1 MVYRQS
7 YRSNNRK
14 QEANCE
20 KLMTTHSSK
29 GWESPVVKIADANQ
43 INIDK
48 CKIILEN
55 KLCILN
61 RAINAKNTEI
71 LKQQKK
77 KLSYLFK
84 SIYD

>member
-7 YRSNNRK
+7 YRRNNRK
-14 QEANCE
+14 QESSCV
-20 KLMTTHSSK
+20 KLITKHSSK
-29 GWESPVVKIADANQ
+29 GLVSPVVIIADANQ

-48 CKIILEN
+48 CKTILEN

-71 LKQQKK
+71 LKLQKK
-77 KLSYLFK
+77 KTILSY
-84 SIYD
+84 

>member
-1 MVYRQS
+1 MAYRQS

-14 QEANCE
+14 QEANCV
-20 KLMTTHSSK
+20 KLITTHSSK
-29 GWESPVVKIADANQ
+29 GLESPVIIIADAIQ

-61 RAINAKNTEI
+61 KGINAKNTEI

-77 KLSYLFK
+77 KLSYLIK
-84 SIYD
+84 SI

>member
-14 QEANCE
+14 QETTCA
-20 KLMTTHSSK
+20 KLITTHSSK
-29 GWESPVVKIADANQ
+29 GLESPVVIIADANQ
-43 INIDK
+43 NNIDK

-55 KLCILN
+55 KLCIPN

-71 LKQQKK
+71 LKQQKN
-77 KLSYLFK
+77 YL
-84 SIYD
+84 I

>member
-14 QEANCE
+14 QEANCV
-20 KLMTTHSSK
+20 KLITTHSSK
-29 GWESPVVKIADANQ
+29 GLEFPVVIIADAIQ
-43 INIDK
+43 IHIDK
-48 CKIILEN
+48 CKAIFEN

-71 LKQQKK
+71 SKQQKK
-77 KLSYLFK
+77 KLSYLIK
-84 SIYD
+84 SI